1 MFRWDVLL
9 KLTVPRRKDGLFIL
23 SKSLIRL
30 KSILESSFRENV
42 AYELHLL

>member
-1 MFRWDVLL
+1 MFRWDLPL
-9 KLTVPRRKDGLFIL
+9 KLIVPRRKDEIFVL

-30 KSILESSFRENV
+30 KSILLSSFRENV